1 MAESQPFIHPQPPIS
16 FPSWLQSYKVLW
28 VIALLD
34 LLVLGII
41 FFVLMENRQRDLD
54 SAASTLESVSR
65 SMDDILSWRFE
76 KIHLA
81 LLNTVDEVEKQS
93 RAGTVSWE
101 GLERFGQ
108 TLDERLPETLGFLLT
123 DSLGQVIYA
132 SPRALT
138 GDISVACIHRI

>member
-1 MAESQPFIHPQPPIS
+1 MAESQPLIHPQPPIS
-16 FPSWLQSYKVLW
+16 FPSWLQSYKPLW

-93 RAGTVSWE
+93 RAGTVSWK
-101 GLERFGQ
+101 GWSDLARRLTKDCLKRWGFYLQ
-108 TLDERLPETLGFLLT
+108 TALG
-123 DSLGQVIYA
+123 
-132 SPRALT
+132 R
-138 GDISVACIHRI
+138 